1 MKIIIIKRIL
11 AFLLFTLGILY
22 ILCWIQPSRHIEGFQ
37 IAIGCKLTTVAGR
50 STYMCDTQESATQ
63 QLNMTS
69 ASGVQVCYAGNY
81 SLDALKREVNTT
93 AFVCHDGIGEPQ
105 FDSALGVYVPFDP
118 LTDTD
123 TLPGYGEQ
131 DTIVNYTSLNSGY
144 LQFSNSYANTSS
156 LVASVEIN
164 GFGSVL
170 STLSTFNGL
179 SNTYCAATPIQTKY
193 QTVCNTINT
202 GINTVSGIPTAGGS
216 NSLSNI
222 STIMDTSLK
231 ALNFNMYGR
240 FLPGFVDSYTMSTNQ
255 LMDYSANCGANCIT
269 RTN

>member
-37 IAIGCKLTTVAGR
+37 FATGCKLTTVAGR
-50 STYMCDTQESATQ
+50 QVYMCDSKASATQ

-69 ASGVQVCYAGNY
+69 ATGVQVCYAGNY
-81 SLDALKREVNTT
+81 SLEPLKRGVDTT
-93 AFVCHDGIGEPQ
+93 GFICHDAIGEPQ
-105 FDSALGVYVPFDP
+105 FDSVLGVYVQFDP
-118 LTDTD
+118 VTDTD
-123 TLPGYGEQ
+123 TLPGYTEQ

-156 LVASVEIN
+156 LVASVGTN

-170 STLSTFNGL
+170 STLSTFNAL
-179 SNTYCAATPIQTKY
+179 SNTYCTATPIQTRY
-193 QTVCNTINT
+193 QTVCSAINT
-202 GINTVSGIPTAGGS
+202 GITAVTNIPTAGGE
-216 NSLSNI
+216 NSLSNV
-222 STIMDTSLK
+222 STIMDASLK
-231 ALNFNMYGR
+231 TLRFNMYGR
-240 FLPGFVDSYTMSTNQ
+240 FLPGFVDSYAMSTNQ
-255 LMDYSANCGANCIT
+255 LMDYSANCGANCIR